1 MYYTRVVVFLGRT
14 SDASA
19 QVLQMFPLEVFA
31 RATKL
36 GDSVFQIV
44 WQKRCPEEVQ
54 HGVPIVRARSLGA
67 QLVPFLQAAIA
78 PAEPGQGY
86 EIDLFVLVH
95 GTDKGGEF
103 PDDRIVAAILEDLD
117 HLVISRI

>member
-1 MYYTRVVVFLGRT
+1 
-14 SDASA
+14 
-19 QVLQMFPLEVFA
+19 
-31 RATKL
+31 
-36 GDSVFQIV
+36 
-44 WQKRCPEEVQ
+44 
-54 HGVPIVRARSLGA
+54 VPIVGARSLGA

-78 PAEPGQGY
+78 PAEPGQGN